1 MSIINSCKNISNSYK
16 KIPKLKN
23 FQFVRTLSYND
34 GMRHVECYKK
44 LTRISWVCELSVCV
58 FMPSAA
64 LATPSLNVS
73 DIPSNDISAY
83 ATPLKCPNSRT
94 HLTMTSTRQ
103 ASSIAIGSSEGRS
116 DCVSGLNYWVTR
128 ILFSWTEPKITV
140 NGPTH
145 SVTILPSHAKLRTGI
160 PWPLRN
166 RAGLIYVVQ
175 HRSSSLH
182 FFRCLSHFFST
193 QLHIMLIMSM
203 NDELGILSISRYSPS
218 A

>member
-1 MSIINSCKNISNSYK
+1 MSIINSCKNISYSYK

-23 FQFVRTLSYND
+23 FSLSERSVTMMAWGTLSAIKNWQESVEFVSCLSAFSCPAQHSLR
-34 GMRHVECYKK
+34 RHWTWATYPLMTFLRMQRPWNVPTLG
-44 LTRISWVCELSVCV
+44 LTLRWPQLDRLAVSLSVPRKV
-58 FMPSAA
+58 
-64 LATPSLNVS
+64 
-73 DIPSNDISAY
+73 
-83 ATPLKCPNSRT
+83 
-94 HLTMTSTRQ
+94 
-103 ASSIAIGSSEGRS
+103 
-116 DCVSGLNYWVTR
+116 GLNYWVTR

-145 SVTILPSHAKLRTGI
+145 SVSILPSHAKLRTGI

-203 NDELGILSISRYSPS
+203 NDELGTLSISRYSPS
-218 A
+218 V